1 MDQIPKLYDDTGY
14 HQAQRSKQDGGPFSI
29 PLTEYIGHI
38 SLFWTHSV
46 KDMPKQTRQLI
57 TPKEQAHRLSCSLR
71 HLQNMKNSRI
81 VPHLKLGRL
90 VRYDPEAVDRALER
104 LTVKAIE

>member
-1 MDQIPKLYDDTGY
+1 
-14 HQAQRSKQDGGPFSI
+14 
-29 PLTEYIGHI
+29 
-38 SLFWTHSV
+38 
-46 KDMPKQTRQLI
+46 
-57 TPKEQAHRLSCSLR
+57 
-71 HLQNMKNSRI
+71 MKNSRI

>member
-1 MDQIPKLYDDTGY
+1 LWTKPAEDMQKQI
-14 HQAQRSKQDGGPFSI
+14 
-29 PLTEYIGHI
+29 
-38 SLFWTHSV
+38 
-46 KDMPKQTRQLI
+46 RQLI
-57 TPKEQAHRLSCSLR
+57 TPKEQARRLSCSLR
-71 HLQNMKNSRI
+71 HLQNMKNGRI